1 MDIKKFLDII
11 STMIDYGML
20 DKNKIN
26 DVDYV
31 IERVQIYL
39 KAKNFVDTNFK
50 GMFCLWHAIRNLLL

>member
-31 IERVQIYL
+31 IERIQIYL

-50 GMFCLWHAIRNLLL
+50 EMF

>member
-26 DVDYV
+26 NVDYV

-50 GMFCLWHAIRNLLL
+50 GMF

>member
-50 GMFCLWHAIRNLLL
+50 GTF

>member
-11 STMIDYGML
+11 STMINYGML

-26 DVDYV
+26 DVNYV
-31 IERVQIYL
+31 IEKVQTYL

-50 GMFCLWHAIRNLLL
+50 GMF

>member
-11 STMIDYGML
+11 STMINYGML

-39 KAKNFVDTNFK
+39 KSKNFVDTNFK
-50 GMFCLWHAIRNLLL
+50 GMF

>member
-11 STMIDYGML
+11 FTMIDYDML

-50 GMFCLWHAIRNLLL
+50 EMF